1 MKPAPK
7 HDPWA
12 AATFEGSRAAQARE
26 AADLSFH
33 QRLAWCCEMS
43 EVIRKRDLR
52 EGRTPPALRPDRYGC
67 DLREGRTPPALRPD
81 RYGSPTKFRSAT
93 VDDLTRP
100 GASAPRPPSGSPSS

>member
-52 EGRTPPALRPDRYGC
+52 EGRTPPALRPDRYG
-67 DLREGRTPPALRPD
+67 
-81 RYGSPTKFRSAT
+81 SPTKFRSAT

>member
-52 EGRTPPALRPDRYGC
+52 EGRTPPALRPDRYGS
-67 DLREGRTPPALRPD
+67 PA
-81 RYGSPTKFRSAT
+81 KFRSAT

-100 GASAPRPPSGSPSS
+100 GTSVPRPPNGSRSSSRHPPLDADATSGS